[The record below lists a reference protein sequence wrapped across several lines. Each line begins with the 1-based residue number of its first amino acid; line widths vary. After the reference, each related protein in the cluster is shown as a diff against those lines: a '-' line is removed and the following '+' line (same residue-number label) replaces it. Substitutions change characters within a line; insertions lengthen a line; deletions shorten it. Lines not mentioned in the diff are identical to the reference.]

1 MPAKKVIHKQTIL
14 NEAFALVQENGIDAL
29 NMRSL
34 AKRCKCSTQPIY
46 LSYKGLD
53 ELKKDIFQKLIERF
67 DKCIEDE
74 IALKKYPEYKAVGM
88 GYIRFAKEE
97 KELFKLLMFNNLPS
111 EDLDWQKLSFKA
123 SIQMIIKNYG
133 YNADK
138 AQRLHAEL
146 WVFVH
151 GIACMYANNLIDW
164 DIELVSQ
171 MVSDAYFGLSM
182 RL

>member
-1 MPAKKVIHKQTIL
+1 MPAKKVIHKKTIL

-88 GYIRFAKEE
+88 GYIRFAK
-97 KELFKLLMFNNLPS
+97 
-111 EDLDWQKLSFKA
+111 
-123 SIQMIIKNYG
+123 
-133 YNADK
+133 
-138 AQRLHAEL
+138 
-146 WVFVH
+146 
-151 GIACMYANNLIDW
+151 
-164 DIELVSQ
+164 
-171 MVSDAYFGLSM
+171 
-182 RL
+182 

>member
-111 EDLDWQKLSFKA
+111 EDLDWQKLSLILLAPILRFLPL
-123 SIQMIIKNYG
+123 
-133 YNADK
+133 K
-138 AQRLHAEL
+138 AQRCRYLTL
-146 WVFVH
+146 FQTF
-151 GIACMYANNLIDW
+151 L
-164 DIELVSQ
+164 L
-171 MVSDAYFGLSM
+171 LS
-182 RL
+182 LFCWS